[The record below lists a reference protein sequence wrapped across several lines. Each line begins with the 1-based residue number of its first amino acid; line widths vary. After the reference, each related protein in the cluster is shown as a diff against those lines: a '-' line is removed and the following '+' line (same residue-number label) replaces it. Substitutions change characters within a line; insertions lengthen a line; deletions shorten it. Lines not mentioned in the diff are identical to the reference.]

1 MAFDPDAFLAEET
14 TTEIQQPEGFNPDA
28 FLDEGDP
35 LPSERGGLPTPKKYP
50 YGTDVVLEAIAAVNR
65 GVIDVLD
72 LPATL
77 VNAMS
82 EVSGSD
88 FRVPKIGEQ
97 EAVQEGTRGM
107 FMEEG
112 RPRQAVRL
120 GGELVA
126 PTPPLAAAAKN
137 IQRGFKTPT
146 EIMEQTLKERI
157 SKDAAGLP
165 MLPAQIGSAA
175 ENVVESGIPERIVPP
190 NVPGARSSYDVVKAV
205 QYGGD
210 SRDFVMDP
218 TNPKNAKFKL
228 ENGKRI
234 NDKVAEEASKQ
245 GIDDGFISMV
255 KTSTPETRQK
265 YQQMVEIVKRGK
277 ADERYRKNRPW
288 LVVGQSM
295 SDRVKPLDDVRKQ
308 AGKELKEIV
317 NKQLV
322 GKQVDYS
329 RPVDNF
335 VDDLAEDGVR
345 IFDESGQIIRNEKGE
360 ISPDFSR
367 SIYRSSTK
375 PKRLITDLSRHLD
388 TKNQVDARE
397 VHIAKK
403 YIDELVHWG
412 KNAEGSLGAVEIKAK
427 NLRRGL
433 DEVLDSEFPDYDR
446 VNTTYSEIKDAF
458 DDMAKFSGVKVR
470 MSDPV
475 YEKALGTG
483 LRRLD
488 SNAVSQAGLES
499 AATKMDELMGKYVE
513 TPKDS
518 IEDQVKFATNLDG
531 MFGTPA
537 STSFK
542 GQIEQ
547 PIERALESVTQQPTL
562 TGIAVS
568 GAKSAYKKM
577 RDINEEAKLK
587 ALEALSQ
594 EPY

>member
-1 MAFDPDAFLAEET
+1 MSKFGPSVVIDE
-14 TTEIQQPEGFNPDA
+14 QPAIDQGSKFGPSELMPS
-28 FLDEGDP
+28 EP
-35 LPSERGGLPTPKKYP
+35 TQPSERGELPTPKKYP

-65 GVIDVLD
+65 GVVDLLD

-82 EVSGSD
+82 EVAGSD

-120 GGELVA
+120 GGEMVA
-126 PTPPLAAAAKN
+126 PAPPLAAAAKS
-137 IQRGFKTPT
+137 IQRGFKTPA
-146 EIMEQTLKERI
+146 EIMEQTLKTRI
-157 SKDAAGLP
+157 SEESSK
-165 MLPAQIGSAA
+165 LPALAGKTEQVAEEAA
-175 ENVVESGIPERIVPP
+175 EAIPERIVPP
-190 NVPGARSSYDVVKAV
+190 NVPGARSGYDVVKAV
-205 QYGGD
+205 QHGGE

-218 TNPKNAKFKL
+218 TNPKNARFKL
-228 ENGKRI
+228 ENGKRV

-295 SDRVKPLDDVRKQ
+295 SDRVKPLNDVRKQ

-317 NKQLV
+317 NKQLA
-322 GKQVDYS
+322 GKQVDYTQ
-329 RPVDNF
+329 PVDNF
-335 VDDLAEDGVR
+335 VADLAEDGVR
-345 IFDESGQIIRNEKGE
+345 IFDESGQIIRNANGE

-367 SIYRSSTK
+367 SIYRSSAK
-375 PKRLITDLSRHLD
+375 PKKLITDLARHLD
-388 TKNQVDARE
+388 TNNPVDARE

-412 KNAEGSLGAVEIKAK
+412 KNAEGSLGAVETKAK

-433 DEVLDSEFPDYDR
+433 DEVLDSAFPDYDR

-470 MSDPV
+470 MDDPV

-499 AATKMDELMGKYVE
+499 AATKMDELMGKYIE
-513 TPKDS
+513 APKDS

-562 TGIAVS
+562 TGLAVS

-587 ALEALSQ
+587 ALEALSL